1 MAGHAKFF
9 AIYDEP
15 FWRKMGLCG
24 TVISQRGPL
33 AEIHD
38 ASPDSGCIFSLFG
51 FSGLDAGTRERMGR
65 SEFIRQATAQLAA
78 LFGEKAKQPH
88 AVHFQDWSTEKF
100 TASAADC
107 NPQPHHPQYGLT
119 LQLGN
124 AWAEKL
130 EFISTETSF
139 VNGGLIEGALESGLR
154 FAKRI
159 TGRSIPL
166 VDESSTPH
174 SASMSWEWL

>member
-1 MAGHAKFF
+1 
-9 AIYDEP
+9 
-15 FWRKMGLCG
+15 
-24 TVISQRGPL
+24 
-33 AEIHD
+33 
-38 ASPDSGCIFSLFG
+38 
-51 FSGLDAGTRERMGR
+51 MGR

-119 LQLGN
+119 LQLGDV
-124 AWAEKL
+124 WEEKL

-139 VNGGLIEGALESGLR
+139 RNGGLIEGALEAGLR